1 MKLDNF
7 YLIPMKKLLEN
18 LAKKKWILVV
28 AVVIIVIV
36 AMALLVSDGDLLK
49 GALIPAVIQWN

>member
-1 MKLDNF
+1 
-7 YLIPMKKLLEN
+7 MKKLLEN